1 MYPVYT
7 QLISLPK
14 SVPGVEVSYWKLDLE
29 NQAHADVTQLKTLI
43 KPNTKIIILNNPNNP
58 DGTILPL
65 ETQHD
70 IVNLAREHGIY
81 LLVDEI
87 FRPLFHDNSQ
97 ISPSFLDLSTYDN
110 IIVTSSMSKAW
121 GLSGTRLGWLAT
133 RNTALLSASFNRG
146 LYTIMS
152 LSTIDS
158 VIATEAL
165 SARCAPQILAKHLD
179 IARRNVALVDA
190 FVARF
195 KDVCSWVRP
204 CAGGTGFLRFCERQG
219 GGPVDDVEFCGRLKQ
234 EKGVLLAPGSLCFG
248 NGEGE
253 ELRGFVRVHTTVDPE
268 VMERALGVIG
278 EFLGEYLA

>member
-1 MYPVYT
+1 MYPVYM

-14 SVPGVEVSYWKLDLE
+14 SVPGVDVSYWKLDLE
-29 NQAHADVTQLKTLI
+29 NQAHANVTQLKALI
-43 KPNTKIIILNNPNNP
+43 KPNTKMIILNNPNNP
-58 DGTILPL
+58 LGTILPL
-65 ETQHD
+65 ETQHA
-70 IVNLAREHGIY
+70 IVDLARDHGVY
-81 LLVDEI
+81 LLADEI
-87 FRPLFHDNSQ
+87 FRPLFHDNAH
-97 ISPSFLDLSTYDN
+97 ISPSFLDLSTYDGV
-110 IIVTSSMSKAW
+110 IVTSSMSKAW

-158 VIATEAL
+158 VITTEAL
-165 SARCAPQILAKHLD
+165 SARCAPQILAKHRD
-179 IARRNVALVDA
+179 IARRNVALLDA

-204 CAGGTGFLRFCERQG
+204 CAGGTGFLRFGERQG
-219 GGPVDDVEFCGRLKQ
+219 GVPVDDVEFCRRLLS

-248 NGEGE
+248 NGEDE
-253 ELRGFVRVHTTVDPE
+253 EFRGYVRVHTTIDPE
-268 VMERALGVIG
+268 VMERALRVMG